1 MTLIPVRQLAGICGI
16 PSHRSSAAK
25 WLSRNGISTVK
36 VPTSGGQADAVQ
48 LSDLPEEVRRAYTVK
63 ALAALELDPGTY
75 DEEAHAA
82 LTAAP
87 QGMRAEAERKA
98 GVMRIIRAG
107 RKAGLGR
114 AAVHKAVWDTFGTE
128 GKSAKSLDRW
138 EAQAQGVDPVNFAAV
153 LLDGYK
159 GGKPRAEISAE
170 AWSLF
175 EGGHKAAFISH
186 RFMALYQ
193 DVKAVAAARGW
204 FWLSYPTVM
213 RHLKALPVAEQE
225 ALRAG
230 RDAALKRLYQPT
242 LRDSSGLRA
251 MEWVV
256 LDGRTVDVWVR
267 WPDGRVLRPTA
278 LGLVDQAS
286 GKVLDIEFAASEN
299 AQATAELERRAFKRF
314 GAPDNLLTDNGAAFS
329 GHLHAGQV
337 RHKHR
342 NKGNRR
348 IDQEPPGIYK
358 TLGFNLH
365 FALPRNAQA
374 KLMER
379 KFADMSREID
389 TGPEF
394 SGAQSGSHPGERP
407 EGTVVA
413 VPYDVFVQVY
423 RTKVAAYNARTGRK
437 SQGCLASG
445 TGSYDAAFK
454 ALSRGRARRALTEEQ
469 LRLATL
475 EWTLST
481 VQPDGRV
488 RGKDGWIYGE
498 DLEDASQDA
507 LLRFQGRK
515 EWVGTNPLDRSEP
528 AIVWNPVDDRL
539 IHKAVHAV
547 VRGAFD
553 DAEGARHSARKKAHL
568 RKQTKRVADLD
579 AAEASRVLRE
589 YWTAQPTDDTAEIPA
604 EEETVVQPNFKRTVR
619 PKRDEDQAEAGVVT
633 IPRKSFIT
641 AEMRENQ
648 RRAHSGG
655 EG

>member
-1 MTLIPVRQLAGICGI
+1 MTVVPVRSILGLGAV
-16 PSHRSSAAK
+16 PRDRTSAAK

-48 LSDLPEEVRRAYTVK
+48 LSDLPEEVQRAYTVK

-75 DEEAHAA
+75 HEKAHAA

-128 GKSAKSLDRW
+128 GNSAKSLDRW
-138 EAQAQGVDPVNFAAV
+138 EAQAHGVDPVNFAAV

-175 EGGHKAAFISH
+175 EGGLKAAFISH

-204 FWLSYPTVM
+204 FWPSYPTVM

-256 LDGRTVDVWVR
+256 LDGRTVDVWVA
-267 WPDGRVLRPTA
+267 WPDGRTLRPTV

-337 RHKHR
+337 PHKHR

-348 IDQEPPGIYK
+348 IGEEPPGIFK

-394 SGAQSGSHPGERP
+394 MGAQSGSNPGERP
-407 EGTVVA
+407 EGWGGV
-413 VPYDVFVQVY
+413 
-423 RTKVAAYNARTGRK
+423 GLGGE
-437 SQGCLASG
+437 GCASG
-445 TGSYDAAFK
+445 PGHDAP
-454 ALSRGRARRALTEEQ
+454 SRRAAGRGGRDGRTP
-469 LRLATL
+469 ATDGP
-475 EWTLST
+475 ST

-507 LLRFQGRK
+507 LLRFEGRK
-515 EWVGTNPLDRSEP
+515 VWVGTNPLDRSEP

-568 RKQTKRVADLD
+568 RKQTKRIAELD

-589 YWTAQPTDDTAEIPA
+589 YWTTQPTDDTAEIAA

-619 PKRDEDQAEAGVVT
+619 PKRDEAQTEAGVVT

-648 RRAHSGG
+648 RRAYSGRDG
-655 EG
+655 